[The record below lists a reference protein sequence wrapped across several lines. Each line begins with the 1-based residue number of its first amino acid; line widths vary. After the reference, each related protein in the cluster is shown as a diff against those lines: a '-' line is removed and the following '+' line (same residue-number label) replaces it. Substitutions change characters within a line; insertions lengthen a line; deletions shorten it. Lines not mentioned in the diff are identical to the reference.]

1 MSSYFNEGEQ
11 KNSSDLNNETIS
23 NKSFCEKL
31 SIYFNYIRD
40 KIIIYRFQRWI
51 VVLILTVVYL
61 FRMFYAKGYYALT
74 YCIGIHFLN
83 SFMAFISPLDDPE
96 DDLPEESSHLPQTNS
111 EEFRPFQRKLKEY
124 NFWRVMFWTLLVA
137 IICTFFE
144 AFDLPV
150 FWPLLLFYF
159 VLIFIRVYL
168 VKDLIRLSCKRYI
181 KDVLL
186 VCVLVTLT
194 SSLMPFLI
202 YKMQEQSICRLI
214 EVIVTASLG
223 IVLSIY
229 VLGLDR
235 NERSF
240 VKKQIK
246 TKLFT

>member
-61 FRMFYAKGYYALT
+61 FRMFYTKGYYALT

-137 IICTFFE
+137 IICTFSE

-159 VLIFIRVYL
+159 ILIFILVMRRQILHMIKYKYL
-168 VKDLIRLSCKRYI
+168 PWD
-181 KDVLL
+181 
-186 VCVLVTLT
+186 T
-194 SSLMPFLI
+194 
-202 YKMQEQSICRLI
+202 
-214 EVIVTASLG
+214 G
-223 IVLSIY
+223 
-229 VLGLDR
+229 
-235 NERSF
+235 
-240 VKKQIK
+240 KKTYTRIPNQI
-246 TKLFT
+246 